1 MPDPDAKAEEQP
13 TEREPDED
21 APASEDEQL
30 PPEEV
35 VSEARRRGLGSLLGL
50 IDSSARR
57 GQDIV
62 TEVAKGSKEEL
73 VRVISAEVRGFL
85 DKMDIVDLAQ
95 EIVSGLKVE
104 AHVEIKFSRDA
115 DGRVQPE
122 VTKSDTKLASKG
134 DESAS
139 DDGAPR
145 PKKTGKNEK
154 NEKNEKNGN
163 GRGRRDT

>member
-1 MPDPDAKAEEQP
+1 MGVPEADSEAEERGD
-13 TEREPDED
+13 EREREREELPED
-21 APASEDEQL
+21 L

-50 IDSSARR
+50 LDSGARR
-57 GQDIV
+57 GQDLV

-104 AHVEIKFSRDA
+104 AHVEIKFSRDK

-122 VTKSDTKLASKG
+122 VTKSETKLGSKAEEPAKGGQASAAAKKG
-134 DESAS
+134 TKD
-139 DDGAPR
+139 
-145 PKKTGKNEK
+145 
-154 NEKNEKNGN
+154 GN
-163 GRGRRDT
+163 GR

>member
-1 MPDPDAKAEEQP
+1 MPDPDANAD
-13 TEREPDED
+13 ERDED
-21 APASEDEQL
+21 PEPVEEDPIDEL

-85 DKMDIVDLAQ
+85 DKMDVVDLAQ

-104 AHVEIKFSRDA
+104 AHVEIKFSRDE

-122 VTKSDTKLASKG
+122 VTRSDTKLGSK
-134 DESAS
+134 S
-139 DDGAPR
+139 DDGSKVKAKAK
-145 PKKTGKNEK
+145 PKPKPS
-154 NEKNEKNGN
+154 GN
-163 GRGRRDT
+163 GDG